1 MIERVWRGWIAPE
14 RAEEYQL
21 FLRDEFLPSAHAIA
35 GYRGARVMRRRVGD
49 EIEFMTITRFDSIE
63 AIRDFAGEELE
74 RAHVA
79 APARALLGRWDE
91 KVAHYEIAF
100 DDEVAPRKHAGL
112 PAVAPARSEVKLRA
126 ASSGAVAV
134 GTMATGS
141 AALGALSLGA
151 LAVGAAAI
159 GALAIGKLKI
169 GKARIRR
176 LEIDE
181 LVVGTIE
188 RSRAP

>member
-21 FLRDEFLPSAHAIA
+21 FLRDEFLPAAHSIA

-49 EIEFMTITRFDSIE
+49 EIEFMTITRFDSVE

-79 APARALLGRWDE
+79 APARALLGRWE
-91 KVAHYEIAF
+91 ETVAHYEIAF
-100 DDEVAPRKHAGL
+100 DDEVPAKGHGHL
-112 PAVAPARSEVKLRA
+112 PAALPTREVKLRA

-159 GALAIGKLKI
+159 GALAIGRLKI
-169 GKARIRR
+169 GKARVRR

-181 LVVGTIE
+181 LVVGKIE